1 MRKNINKSDVEE
13 THGPMNSGSKEDA
26 LVWACAPEVKHLSQ
40 LDSDLEKNVR
50 AKKQK
55 AKTSSKKQD
64 RRIARDI
71 IKHIGEING

>member
-1 MRKNINKSDVEE
+1 MRKNINKSDFEE
-13 THGPMNSGSKEDA
+13 THGPMNSVSKEDA
-26 LVWACAPEVKHLSQ
+26 LVWAGAPEVKHLSQ